1 MIRAHLVI
9 IKVKV
14 GPLPHII
21 GMIHILESGP
31 KVDLVVLPMLISVNL
46 QIAFLKAAIPMK
58 ANGMKLQMNIK
69 TAFI

>member
-1 MIRAHLVI
+1 
-9 IKVKV
+9 
-14 GPLPHII
+14 
-21 GMIHILESGP
+21 MIHILESGP